1 MTLQGNVCT
10 GDTQGSRRLTTVYR
24 MLRLVCVILCG
35 MAVAETATAQDERT
49 VRRIVVADRQTAQEI
64 LQQLQQGASFS
75 ALAGTR
81 SIGSEASQ
89 WGYSGTVR
97 LHEVQPAMRAALLNL
112 REGQISDVLEVEGQ
126 FVILKVISPR
136 IPRHFEAAKRAERA
150 GKLPQAIQEIQAALR
165 LEEDNV
171 QAYLKLGLLQQQAK
185 RFDLAMQSLEKARQY
200 APQEAQVALYIASVY
215 THAASESHN
224 AAQAEKAL
232 QTFHQV
238 LELDGRYAPA
248 VHFGM
253 GKVYL
258 VALRQ
263 PETAIG
269 YLEKAA
275 EATTNV
281 AEAHRLLIQAYYD
294 TRRYEQARQ
303 SLRRAQ
309 ELGFNFPDLRAA
321 LQKTRQQSKR

>member
-1 MTLQGNVCT
+1 MRPQWNVCA
-10 GDTQGSRRLTTVYR
+10 GYTQGHWKLSTAYR
-24 MLRLVCVILCG
+24 VLSLVCVILGG
-35 MAVAETATAQDERT
+35 MAMAETASAQDERA
-49 VRRIVVADRQTAQEI
+49 VRRIVVRDRQTAQEI

-81 SIGSEASQ
+81 SVGSEASQ

-97 LHEVQPAMRAALLNL
+97 LHEVQPVMRTALLTL
-112 REGQISDVLEVEGQ
+112 QEGQISDVLEVEGQ
-126 FVILKVISPR
+126 FVILKMISPK
-136 IPRHFEAAKRAERA
+136 IPRHFEAAKRAERE

-171 QAYLKLGLLQQQAK
+171 QAYLKLGLLQQSAK
-185 RFDLAMQSLEKARQY
+185 KFDLALQSLEKARHY
-200 APQEAQVALYIASVY
+200 APQEAQVALYIASAY
-215 THAASESHN
+215 THAASESRN

-232 QTFHQV
+232 QTFQQV

-263 PETAIG
+263 PDTAIG
-269 YLEKAA
+269 HLEKAA
-275 EATTNV
+275 ETTTNV

-309 ELGFNFPDLRAA
+309 ELGFDFPDLRAA

>member
-1 MTLQGNVCT
+1 
-10 GDTQGSRRLTTVYR
+10 
-24 MLRLVCVILCG
+24 

-49 VRRIVVADRQTAQEI
+49 VRRIVVADRQTAQEL

-97 LHEVQPAMRAALLNL
+97 LHEVQPVMRTALLKL
-112 REGQISDVLEVEGQ
+112 QEGQISDVLEVEGQ
-126 FVILKVISPR
+126 FVILKMISPR
-136 IPRHFEAAKRAERA
+136 IPRHFEAAMRAERE

-165 LEEDNV
+165 LEEDNM
-171 QAYLKLGLLQQQAK
+171 QAYLKLGLLQQSAK
-185 RFDLAMQSLEKARQY
+185 KFDLAFQALEKARQY
-200 APQEAQVALYIASVY
+200 APQEVQVALYIASAY
-215 THAASESHN
+215 THAASETHN
-224 AAQAEKAL
+224 AAQAEKAIQMFQEVL
-232 QTFHQV
+232 QR
-238 LELDGRYAPA
+238 DGRYAPA

-263 PETAIG
+263 PDTAIG

-275 EATTNV
+275 EVTTNV
-281 AEAHRLLIQAYYD
+281 AEAHRLLIRAYYD

-309 ELGFNFPDLRAA
+309 DLGFDFPDLRAA

>member
-1 MTLQGNVCT
+1 MRPQWNVCA
-10 GDTQGSRRLTTVYR
+10 GYRQGSWRLTAVYR
-24 MLRLVCVILCG
+24 VLGLMCVILCG
-35 MAVAETATAQDERT
+35 TAVAETAIAQDERA

-81 SIGSEASQ
+81 SVGSEASQ

-97 LHEVQPAMRAALLNL
+97 PPEVHPAMRNALLTL
-112 REGQISDVLEVEGQ
+112 KEGQISDILELEGQ
-126 FVILKVISPR
+126 YVILKIISPK
-136 IPRHFEAAKRAERA
+136 IPRHFEAAKRAERE

-171 QAYLKLGLLQQQAK
+171 QAYLKLGLLQQHAK
-185 RFDLAMQSLEKARQY
+185 KLDLAIQSLEKAQQY
-200 APQEAQVALYIASVY
+200 APQQAQVALFIASAY
-215 THAASESHN
+215 THAATESHN

-232 QTFHQV
+232 QTFQQV
-238 LELDGRYAPA
+238 LRLDERYAPA

-258 VALRQ
+258 VALRR
-263 PETAIG
+263 PDAALEH
-269 YLEKAA
+269 LEKAA
-275 EATTNV
+275 EATANV

-294 TRRYEQARQ
+294 TRRYEQAWQ

-309 ELGFNFPDLRAA
+309 DLGFDFPDLRAA
-321 LQKTRQQSKR
+321 LQKTRRQSKR